1 MKEYVRAKANAMK
14 KINDLT
20 LPGEIVI
27 FGSTYMSEFPIYDLI
42 NKCKLENAV
51 YNRSIKGLSV
61 KEAIEILDDC
71 VVDIHPGKV
80 FVALGE
86 EDEADPNA
94 IFEYTRLVSTL
105 RQKLPK
111 AMIYLIGLTNDGL
124 FAENFNQNM
133 LSLCDNKNVSYIELI
148 KKSSSENALFKAQ
161 FKQLSCFFRTKPIT
175 MCDVFSLASL

>member
-1 MKEYVRAKANAMK
+1 MKEYVRAKADAMK

-27 FGSTYMSEFPIYDLI
+27 FGSTYMSEFPIYELI

-51 YNRSIKGLSV
+51 YNRSIKGLTV
-61 KEAIEILDDC
+61 KEASEILDDC
-71 VVDIHPGKV
+71 VVEIHPSKV

-86 EDEADPNA
+86 EEEADPNA
-94 IFEYTRLVSTL
+94 ILAYTQLISAM

-111 AMIYLIGLTNDGL
+111 AMIYLIGITSGSS
-124 FAENFNQNM
+124 FAESFNQGIR
-133 LSLCDNKNVSYIELI
+133 SLCDNKTVRYIELI
-148 KKSSSENALFKAQ
+148 GKSPSGNALFKAQ

-175 MCDVFSLASL
+175 MSDVFGLASL

>member
-1 MKEYVRAKANAMK
+1 MKEYVRAKADAMK

-27 FGSTYMSEFPIYDLI
+27 FGSTYMSEFPIYELI

-51 YNRSIKGLSV
+51 YNRSIKGLTV

-71 VVDIHPGKV
+71 VVGIRPSKV

-86 EDEADPNA
+86 EEADPNA
-94 IFEYTRLVSTL
+94 ILAYTQLISAM

-111 AMIYLIGLTNDGL
+111 AIIYLIGITSGSS
-124 FAENFNQNM
+124 FAESFNQGIR
-133 LSLCDNKNVSYIELI
+133 SLCDNKTVRYIELI
-148 KKSSSENALFKAQ
+148 RKSPSENALFKAQ
-161 FKQLSCFFRTKPIT
+161 FKQLSCFFRTRAVT
-175 MCDVFSLASL
+175 MSDVFSITRI